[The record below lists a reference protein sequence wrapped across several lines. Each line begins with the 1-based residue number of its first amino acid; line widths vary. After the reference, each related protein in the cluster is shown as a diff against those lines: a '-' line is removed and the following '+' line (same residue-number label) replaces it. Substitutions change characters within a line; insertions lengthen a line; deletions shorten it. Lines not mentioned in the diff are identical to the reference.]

1 MSLTQVLEDMIRLD
15 ELDVPPMDALI
26 AHQLL
31 REGKVIVV
39 HRVPEGVRTFWFR
52 PECEWAKAMK
62 IVLEETYDS

>member
-1 MSLTQVLEDMIRLD
+1 MILTQVLEDMIRLD

-39 HRVPEGVRTFWFR
+39 HRTSGDVRTFWFR
-52 PECEWAKAMK
+52 PECAWAKAMK
-62 IVLEETYDS
+62 IVLEEESP